1 MALEAALL
9 IFLAAAVP
17 AAVATDYTV
26 GGSQG
31 WNSGV
36 DYSSWASGKTFN
48 VGDTL
53 LFQYSPLHSVAEVGE
68 SDFNACSA
76 SNSVQTHTDRST
88 RISLTAP
95 GSRYFICGTSGHCSG
110 GMKLAVTVA
119 ASGSSDDGST
129 APSSPSSSSGTTTP
143 TVTPTTPSSS
153 SDDAPPSTIAGGSNG
168 GIALDG
174 GRWNAVWLCGL
185 VVVGLDHDGLV
196 YDETYYYI

>member
-1 MALEAALL
+1 MALEAAALL

-31 WNSGV
+31 WTSGV
-36 DYSSWASGKTFN
+36 DYSSWASRTTFN

-53 LFQYSPLHSVAEVGE
+53 LFQYGPLHSVAEVGE

-119 ASGSSDDGST
+119 ASGSAPGGST
-129 APSSPSSSSGTTTP
+129 APSSPSSSSGTPTP
-143 TVTPTTPSSS
+143 MTPTTPTTPGSSS
-153 SDDAPPSTIAGGSNG
+153 NDAPPSTIPGESSG
-168 GIALDG
+168 GIAVDG
-174 GRWNAVWLCGL
+174 GRWSAVWLGGL
-185 VVVGLDHDGLV
+185 VVVGLAIMG
-196 YDETYYYI
+196 